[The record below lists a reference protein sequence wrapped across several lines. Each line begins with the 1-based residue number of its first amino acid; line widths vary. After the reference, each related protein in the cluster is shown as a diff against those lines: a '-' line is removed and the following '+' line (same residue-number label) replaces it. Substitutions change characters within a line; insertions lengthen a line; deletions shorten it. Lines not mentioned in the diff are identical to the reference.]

1 MGYGADKLF
10 GAKKR
15 VWEADFL
22 RGAAIILMC
31 FDHFMY
37 DLSILPGFF
46 TDFYANAPASMYKLW
61 DDGYNFYMSAFRDT
75 FHYIFATLFLLISGI
90 SSTFSRNDGVRCAK
104 LFIFAAILSTA
115 TAFIDSV
122 ADMGTLIVFGVIH
135 LLAFASLA
143 YWLID
148 KLLKKDLWFLL
159 FGAAFLIVGIAIEW
173 YARPWITDMPADPE
187 KSWLTVLEA
196 MVGLKRVGSDHF
208 PLFPCMGVV
217 LWGAYIGKKFYPE
230 RKSLLPMLDG
240 AWNRGISA
248 IGRNT
253 LWVYLL
259 HQPVIAGIIM
269 IIGITNGL
277 SVF

>member
-1 MGYGADKLF
+1 MKYDADKLF
-10 GAKKR
+10 GAKRR

-22 RGAAIILMC
+22 RGVAILLMC

-37 DLSILPGFF
+37 DLSILPSFF
-46 TDFYANAPASMYKLW
+46 SDFYANAPASLYKMW
-61 DDGYNFYMSAFRDT
+61 DDGYNFYMSTFRDT

-90 SSTFSRNDGVRCAK
+90 SSTFSRNDGARCAK

-115 TAFIDSV
+115 TACIDSV
-122 ADMGTLIVFGVIH
+122 ADMGALIVFGIIH

-143 YWLID
+143 YRLIN
-148 KLLKKDLWFLL
+148 KFLKNDFWFLA
-159 FGAAFLIVGIAIEW
+159 FGAAFIIGGIAIEW
-173 YARPWITDMPADPE
+173 YAQPFVDMPKDTGQV
-187 KSWLTVLEA
+187 WITVLEA
-196 MVGLKRVGSDHF
+196 MIGLTRVGSDHF
-208 PLFPCMGVV
+208 PLFPCAGVV

-240 AWNRGISA
+240 AWNKGFCA

-259 HQPVIAGIIM
+259 HQPVVAGIIM
-269 IIGITNGL
+269 IIGMTNGL